1 MSEVDA
7 LLAENRRLSA
17 AIEQRTGELA
27 VVNAVQQALAAE
39 LDMQHIYEAVGD
51 KIREIFHDAD
61 LDIRIL
67 DPDTGL
73 VEFPYL
79 YDKGE
84 RLRLEPTPV
93 SGVFAHV
100 AASGRTLVVNENYLE
115 AISQLGAE
123 RLAGTSSGEKSGVW
137 IPLTWADRV
146 IGLISV
152 TDYQREHAFSESDVR
167 LLETLAGVLELRTA
181 ERPTVR

>member
-27 VVNAVQQALAAE
+27 VVNAVQQSLAAE

-67 DPDTGL
+67 DPDNRPGR
-73 VEFPYL
+73 VPVP
-79 YDKGE
+79 
-84 RLRLEPTPV
+84 LRQ
-93 SGVFAHV
+93 G
-100 AASGRTLVVNENYLE
+100 
-115 AISQLGAE
+115 
-123 RLAGTSSGEKSGVW
+123 
-137 IPLTWADRV
+137 
-146 IGLISV
+146 
-152 TDYQREHAFSESDVR
+152 
-167 LLETLAGVLELRTA
+167 
-181 ERPTVR
+181 